1 MMLSDFSRRSFE
13 EAVNGPLEAPHQP
26 RSDPITIEVAGSVC
40 KAWSPLG
47 KRNGVDSNNHL
58 AFLAWACHVRSSQ
71 PVLFIH
77 ECHANFPSAVLQNL
91 FEDMYNL
98 LDLVLD
104 PKLLGHPVNRP
115 ERRYTWGIRKD
126 HVLRGSIEDFT
137 LMFEAGLVADAD
149 MFWCA
154 PDGFLMSE
162 LDHLAKNK
170 KCHAEMVRLNI
181 RRDWSD
187 FYPAGA
193 IHRMTAHY
201 VKGLKR
207 VVPVL
212 HGSSDELVI
221 ADLEQNP
228 GFGPATGN
236 MIPTLV
242 THGLIHSFTRLRPL
256 VPLEH
261 LVAMGFNVFHP
272 LHGKELAVKTGLK
285 NCSPAELKRMAGN
298 AMYLPLVG
306 VQILYLLSYL
316 HRKPPVPERRSSSN
330 SLATMRTDGSP
341 ELWRRM
347 RSFFSSPAPSQDQDT
362 QDVESRS
369 SVR

>member
-1 MMLSDFSRRSFE
+1 MARPAASMKRPAAAEPLDLSSPPRKATATEVPTNPDSMGFKSGPRKLEELLSWAD
-13 EAVNGPLEAPHQP
+13 EAVAYILA
-26 RSDPITIEVAGSVC
+26 DPGSI
-40 KAWSPLG
+40 W
-47 KRNGVDSNNHL
+47 
-58 AFLAWACHVRSSQ
+58 
-71 PVLFIH
+71 
-77 ECHANFPSAVLQNL
+77 LQNL
-91 FEDMYNL
+91 TERGVCIGSHFSGLMTAEVALEQLVRATKAQMPEIDVRGKLIDAWTCDTAPECLEIALNYDFDPQIWAPRRIGQRLVFSNI
-98 LDLVLD
+98 LDAFSD
-104 PKLLGHPVNRP
+104 GARQ
-115 ERRYTWGIRKD
+115 
-126 HVLRGSIEDFT
+126 HVDKY
-137 LMFEAGLVADAD
+137 
-149 MFWCA
+149 
-154 PDGFLMSE
+154 
-162 LDHLAKNK
+162 HN
-170 KCHAEMVRLNI
+170 
-181 RRDWSD
+181 
-187 FYPAGA
+187 PAGA
-193 IHRMTAHY
+193 IHRMKAHY

-228 GFGPATGN
+228 GFGPAAGN

-306 VQILYLLSYL
+306 VQILYLLSYV
-316 HRKPPVPERRSSSN
+316 HRKPPVPERRSSSS